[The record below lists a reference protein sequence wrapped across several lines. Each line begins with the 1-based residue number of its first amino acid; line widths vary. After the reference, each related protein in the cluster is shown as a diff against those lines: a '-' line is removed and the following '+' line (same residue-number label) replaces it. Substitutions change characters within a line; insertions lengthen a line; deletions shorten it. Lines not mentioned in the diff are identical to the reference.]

1 MNFDHELLKDLI
13 CEKNPSTIRKN
24 IIFENVH
31 WVEPGYILV
40 KYRTLICSSG
50 GAIPYSRNNFSV
62 SINGYVLRLK
72 QKERD
77 NKLNDILN
85 DIL

>member
-1 MNFDHELLKDLI
+1 MKFDHELLKDLI

-31 WVEPGYILV
+31 WVAPGYILV
-40 KYRTLICSSG
+40 KYRTLICS
-50 GAIPYSRNNFSV
+50 NNFSV
-62 SINGYVLRLK
+62 SINGYELRLK

-77 NKLNDILN
+77 NKLNKLI
-85 DIL
+85 